1 MFRLFLPSLLYTMYV
16 VCLLSNYDL
25 EDLQFVLIFRRYFK
39 LQRRIGQLQHISS
52 KCCPGLPDLRAPALV
67 IFYHRSHIKVVLSR
81 VARRMLLCVVG
92 QGHDRWHVHVVVNVI
107 SYFVYLKLACSCAFP
122 STGSDCSSRQPSV
135 LWCPKEQNGAGVYH
149 RTCPWQ
155 LFGCGRDATEERV
168 NLTTHLLP
176 LPRVEL
182 YT

>member
-1 MFRLFLPSLLYTMYV
+1 MYV

-107 SYFVYLKLACSCAFP
+107 SYFMEPGLSRGPGVEVERVVPEVWY
-122 STGSDCSSRQPSV
+122 SSRMVGSRSGEV
-135 LWCPKEQNGAGVYH
+135 VAELKSK
-149 RTCPWQ
+149 RR
-155 LFGCGRDATEERV
+155 GRRGSEV
-168 NLTTHLLP
+168 H
-176 LPRVEL
+176 
-182 YT
+182 